1 MVRHVL
7 NGRQLIVV
15 REQCGTAL
23 VGQSAHHFG
32 PAGITL
38 HTGVSTGTVNHTVKY
53 YVSCGHGRLLA
64 PRVSVYSRAGL
75 G

>member
-1 MVRHVL
+1 MVRYVL

-23 VGQSAHHFG
+23 VGQPTHHFG
-32 PAGITL
+32 PAGIAL
-38 HTGVSTGTVNHTVKY
+38 YTGVSTGTVNHTVKY

-64 PRVSVYSRAGL
+64 PRVSVYSQAGL